1 MRDADG
7 DDARQGEYS
16 HDGQHRADPD
26 GGAVGQGR
34 SEGTQSV
41 AHGPSRLSGLQRL
54 LHDGR
59 AALASPNRNA
69 RSAVVLG
76 RLLGIAFLICFGTG
90 IYSHLLQEPL
100 GWMRFPTR
108 PTQLYQFTQGLHITT
123 GIAIIPLLLA
133 KLNTVMPALVQ
144 VPPVRGVLHLLERL
158 SIAVLVSAS
167 IIQVVTGLLNTY
179 QWYPWPFPF
188 RQVHNALAYV
198 IIGSLA
204 IHIAAKLPV
213 IARYWRKRDSYDAH
227 GRFIAD
233 PASGSELLPPGLEAH
248 PASAPHAAGA
258 ETARPTAPGL
268 LGRVFR
274 WIDGVDDA
282 PAPAGV
288 ESRPS
293 GPDTAPE
300 TREVSEEP
308 SPGQPTADV
317 GEPSRA
323 SRPTPDAATGRRQR
337 IARRG
342 FFAGVTAATVGVVA
356 LTAGQSSK
364 LAEPFNVFGAR
375 GRGIGA
381 NGLPVNRTARAAGV
395 LASATAADWTLTVV
409 GHDVSRTFVRA
420 ELVALGTA
428 QVDLPISCVEGW
440 SQMATWKGV
449 RMRDLLDAV
458 QAPQGSHV
466 RVTSL
471 ERHGGYRIMDMGP
484 EYAEDPTTLIALEL
498 NGATLD
504 LDHGFPARIIAPGR
518 PGVLQTKWIEKIEVL
533 R

>member
-1 MRDADG
+1 MRDAEQDET
-7 DDARQGEYS
+7 RQGEYPDDRQQ
-16 HDGQHRADPD
+16 DGE
-26 GGAVGQGR
+26 QGR
-34 SEGTQSV
+34 PADGEGRSDGTQSV
-41 AHGPSRLSGLQRL
+41 AHGPSRLAGVRHL
-54 LHDGR
+54 LFEAR

-76 RLLGIAFLICFGTG
+76 RLLGIAFVVCFGTG

-144 VPPVRGVLHLLERL
+144 TPPIRGVLHLFERL

-167 IIQVVTGLLNTY
+167 IIQVTTGLLNTY

-188 RQVHNALAYV
+188 RQVHNAMAYV
-198 IIGSLA
+198 IIGSLV
-204 IHIAAKLPV
+204 IHIASKLPV
-213 IARYWRKRDSYDAH
+213 IARYWRKRDSYDEQ

-233 PASGSELLPPGLEAH
+233 PASGSELLPPVREARG
-248 PASAPHAAGA
+248 ASAPPAAVA
-258 ETARPTAPGL
+258 ETAGSTAPGL

-274 WIDGVDDA
+274 WIDGVDEVDA
-282 PAPAGV
+282 EPAA
-288 ESRPS
+288 
-293 GPDTAPE
+293 DAA
-300 TREVSEEP
+300 EP
-308 SPGQPTADV
+308 T
-317 GEPSRA
+317 RA
-323 SRPTPDAATGRRQR
+323 SRSVDERAQGRRQR

-342 FFAGVTAATVGVVA
+342 FFGGVTAAVVGVVA

-364 LAEPFNVFGAR
+364 LAEPFNTFGAR
-375 GRGIGA
+375 QRGIGP

-395 LASATAADWTLTVV
+395 LATATAADWTLTVV
-409 GHDVSRTFVRA
+409 GPDVTRTFVRA
-420 ELVALGTA
+420 ELVALGTTE
-428 QVDLPISCVEGW
+428 VDLPISCVEGW
-440 SQMATWKGV
+440 SQMGSWKGV
-449 RMRDLLDAV
+449 RMRDLLGAV
-458 QAPQGSHV
+458 QAEPGSHV

-484 EYAEDPTTLIALEL
+484 EYAEDPTTLVALEL

>member
-1 MRDADG
+1 M
-7 DDARQGEYS
+7 
-16 HDGQHRADPD
+16 
-26 GGAVGQGR
+26 
-34 SEGTQSV
+34 
-41 AHGPSRLSGLQRL
+41 
-54 LHDGR
+54 
-59 AALASPNRNA
+59 
-69 RSAVVLG
+69 
-76 RLLGIAFLICFGTG
+76 
-90 IYSHLLQEPL
+90 
-100 GWMRFPTR
+100 
-108 PTQLYQFTQGLHITT
+108 
-123 GIAIIPLLLA
+123 
-133 KLNTVMPALVQ
+133 
-144 VPPVRGVLHLLERL
+144 
-158 SIAVLVSAS
+158 
-167 IIQVVTGLLNTY
+167 
-179 QWYPWPFPF
+179 
-188 RQVHNALAYV
+188 HNALAYV
-198 IIGSLA
+198 IIGSLV

-213 IARYWRKRDSYDAH
+213 ITRYWRKRDSYDAH

-233 PASGSELLPPGLEAH
+233 PASGSELLPPGREARG
-248 PASAPHAAGA
+248 ASAPSAAVS
-258 ETARPTAPGL
+258 ETAGSTAPGL

-274 WIDGVDDA
+274 WIDGVDAA
-282 PAPAGV
+282 PGGA
-288 ESRPS
+288 ESRPA
-293 GPDTAPE
+293 GPGTAPE

-308 SPGQPTADV
+308 SPAQPTADV
-317 GEPSRA
+317 AEPDRA
-323 SRPTPDAATGRRQR
+323 SRQTPEAARGRRER

-342 FFAGVTAATVGVVA
+342 FFAGVAAATVGVVA

-375 GRGIGA
+375 GRGIGS

-409 GHDVSRTFVRA
+409 GRDVSRTFVRA

-440 SQMATWKGV
+440 SQMGTWKGV
-449 RMRDLLDAV
+449 RLRDLLDAV
-458 QAPQGSHV
+458 QAPKGSHV

-484 EYAEDPTTLIALEL
+484 EYAEDPTTLVALEL

>member
-1 MRDADG
+1 MR
-7 DDARQGEYS
+7 
-16 HDGQHRADPD
+16 H
-26 GGAVGQGR
+26 
-34 SEGTQSV
+34 
-41 AHGPSRLSGLQRL
+41 L
-54 LHDGR
+54 LFEAR

-76 RLLGIAFLICFGTG
+76 RLLGIAFVVCFGTG

-144 VPPVRGVLHLLERL
+144 VPPVRGVLHLFERL

-167 IIQVVTGLLNTY
+167 IIQVTTGLLNTY

-188 RQVHNALAYV
+188 RQVHNAMAYV
-198 IIGSLA
+198 IIGSLI
-204 IHIAAKLPV
+204 IHIASKLPV
-213 IARYWRKRDSYDAH
+213 IARYWRKRDSYDEQ

-233 PASGSELLPPGLEAH
+233 PASGSELLPPVREAR
-248 PASAPHAAGA
+248 PASASPAAGA
-258 ETARPTAPGL
+258 ETAQSTAPGL

-274 WIDGVDDA
+274 WIDGVDAVDAAPDEPVADA
-282 PAPAGV
+282 P
-288 ESRPS
+288 
-293 GPDTAPE
+293 
-300 TREVSEEP
+300 EP
-308 SPGQPTADV
+308 T
-317 GEPSRA
+317 RA
-323 SRPTPDAATGRRQR
+323 SRSVEERAQGRRQR

-342 FFAGVTAATVGVVA
+342 FFGGVTAAVVGVVA

-375 GRGIGA
+375 QRGLGA

-409 GHDVSRTFVRA
+409 GPDVTRTFVRA
-420 ELVALGTA
+420 ELVALGTTE
-428 QVDLPISCVEGW
+428 VDLPISCVEGW
-440 SQMATWKGV
+440 SQMGSWKGV
-449 RMRDLLDAV
+449 RMRDLLGAV
-458 QAPQGSHV
+458 QAEPGSHV

-484 EYAEDPTTLIALEL
+484 EYAEDPTTLVALEL
-498 NGATLD
+498 NGSTLD

>member
-1 MRDADG
+1 MRDAEG
-7 DDARQGEYS
+7 DDAREGQYS
-16 HDGQHRADPD
+16 DDRAHDGEAGTGSD
-26 GGAVGQGR
+26 GGGR
-34 SEGTQSV
+34 SDGTQSV
-41 AHGPSRLSGLQRL
+41 AHGPSRLAGVRHL
-54 LHDGR
+54 LFEAR

-76 RLLGIAFLICFGTG
+76 RLLGIAFVVCFGTG

-144 VPPVRGVLHLLERL
+144 VPPVRGVLHLFERL

-167 IIQVVTGLLNTY
+167 IIQVTTGLLNTY

-188 RQVHNALAYV
+188 RQVHNAMAYV
-198 IIGSLA
+198 IIGSLI
-204 IHIAAKLPV
+204 IHIASKLPV
-213 IARYWRKRDSYDAH
+213 IARYWRKRDSYDEQ
-227 GRFIAD
+227 GRFIVD
-233 PASGSELLPPGLEAH
+233 PASGSELLPPVREAR
-248 PASAPHAAGA
+248 PASAPPAAGA
-258 ETARPTAPGL
+258 ETAQSMAAGL

-274 WIDGVDDA
+274 WIDGVDAVKAVEAVDAAPDEPAADA
-282 PAPAGV
+282 P
-288 ESRPS
+288 
-293 GPDTAPE
+293 
-300 TREVSEEP
+300 EP
-308 SPGQPTADV
+308 T
-317 GEPSRA
+317 RA
-323 SRPTPDAATGRRQR
+323 SRSVEERAQGRRQR

-342 FFAGVTAATVGVVA
+342 FFGGVTAAVVGVVA

-375 GRGIGA
+375 QRGLGA

-409 GHDVSRTFVRA
+409 GPDVTRTFVRA
-420 ELVALGTA
+420 ELVALGTTE
-428 QVDLPISCVEGW
+428 VDLPISCVEGW
-440 SQMATWKGV
+440 SQMGSWKGV
-449 RMRDLLDAV
+449 RMRDLLGAV
-458 QAPQGSHV
+458 QAEPGSHV

-484 EYAEDPTTLIALEL
+484 EYAEDPTTLVALEL
-498 NGATLD
+498 NGSTLD